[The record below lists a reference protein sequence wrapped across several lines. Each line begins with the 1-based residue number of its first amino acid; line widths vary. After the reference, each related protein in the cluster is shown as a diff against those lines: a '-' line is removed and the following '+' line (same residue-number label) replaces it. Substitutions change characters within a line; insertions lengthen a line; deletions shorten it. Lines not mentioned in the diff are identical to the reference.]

1 MRSSFAAAVSLSLA
15 VCVGG
20 ACVAPGSG
28 ETDLPSGLLANDGC
42 EGEAPACIMGCTT
55 RAFLGRAEC
64 EMGTWHCGT
73 GVRHDLCCDPVFAP
87 QRCPEWGEQCRLA
100 AEASDDAPSEGAPA
114 PASRACAEGYTC
126 VVSRTWPLPANDGE
140 EGLCRLGD
148 WSIPA
153 PLGNCSRDDVLEGS
167 RVFDLG
173 PAAVKLEGVVQVEPI
188 CDGRRCDGDD
198 PCCQHCMGS
207 YLLDLAGPDEAPL
220 TIALRTETVSC
231 AGTNCGFTCA
241 PLQPGRRYRIW
252 GLWVPDESSATPGA
266 LYVAGSCAN

>member
-1 MRSSFAAAVSLSLA
+1 MLAGFRLASLLPFAGTTWLCL
-15 VCVGG
+15 G
-20 ACVAPGSG
+20 CVAPGSG
-28 ETDLPSGLLANDGC
+28 ETDLPSAIHANDGC
-42 EGEAPACIMGCTT
+42 EGEAPACIMGCST
-55 RAFLGRAEC
+55 RAYLGRAAC
-64 EMGTWHCGT
+64 DLGTWHCET
-73 GVRHDLCCDPVFAP
+73 GVRHDLCCDPVYAP
-87 QRCPEWGEQCRLA
+87 EQCPEWGDQCSA
-100 AEASDDAPSEGAPA
+100 GSSDD
-114 PASRACAEGYTC
+114 ACAEGYTC
-126 VVSRTWPLPANDGE
+126 VVSRTWPLPANDGDV
-140 EGLCRLGD
+140 GVCRLGD

-153 PLGNCSRDDVLEGS
+153 PLGDCSLDDVLDGE
-167 RVFDLG
+167 RVLDLG

-188 CDGRRCDGDD
+188 CDGRRCDAAD

-207 YLLDLAGPDEAPL
+207 YVLDLAGPDEAPL